1 MSIIIGTDV
10 ELTIG
15 EELYV
20 WDKDMKEPIKAKFN
34 MYAIRG
40 GVFATTSSGVTAHF
54 CNYSLEEPSYEM
66 IKLTTID
73 KNPYKELKG

>member
-10 ELTIG
+10 ELKPGI
-15 EELYV
+15 EIYV
-20 WDKDMKEPIKAKFN
+20 WDKDMGQPIIGKFVEYGKRN
-34 MYAIRG
+34 
-40 GVFATTSSGVTAHF
+40 GVYVTTSGGSIWYF
-54 CNYSLEEPSYEM
+54 SNYSLEEPSYEM